1 MEWGTGSMKTKILA
15 MDLACMVLVIL
26 SIPLHSD
33 LLLFLGA
40 AVLVVRTVIVYK
52 NRKDQSSGETKE

>member
-1 MEWGTGSMKTKILA
+1 MKTKILA
-15 MDLACMVLVIL
+15 MDLACMVLVVL

-40 AVLVVRTVIVYK
+40 AVLVVRSVIVYK

>member
-1 MEWGTGSMKTKILA
+1 MKTKILA
-15 MDLACMVLVIL
+15 LDLACMVLVIL

-33 LLLFLGA
+33 LLLFLGV

-52 NRKDQSSGETKE
+52 SRKNQGPGETKE